1 MKAYVAVPGIRLC
14 SELDQSLLS
23 CGRVIGGL
31 SLCPHKSQSQG
42 RSHRGGCSSFAQ
54 AGGRALPTVAVKPSE
69 KAPEVGG
76 GDEESLA

>member
-54 AGGRALPTVAVKPSE
+54 AGGRALPTVAASDMIKKIRDINNIE
-69 KAPEVGG
+69 T
-76 GDEESLA
+76 